1 LFFFFL
7 FCVVVHAV
15 IYVPIKRI
23 KNNGDIS
30 VNNKRYNSDVS
41 FLNNQGVSY
50 VGTVSIGT
58 PPKSF
63 LVIYDTGSSVLW
75 IPSQS
80 CHYNT
85 SACTTKDLY
94 NHGASSTYVANGNPL
109 TIFYGTGSMS
119 GILSYDTVTVGGIAI
134 PNQIFGEAN
143 YLASFFMNQPFDG
156 ILGLAFS
163 ALYPSITPVF
173 DNMINMGLVSSSV
186 FSVYLDNNP
195 GDKNSVLILG
205 GVDQAYFT
213 PPIQYIPLVKTGNNF
228 AYYSVLFYGIT
239 INGVEQTGCSVN
251 APCTGIIDTGSSD
264 IFIPSQAALQN
275 IVNTINFKQTNCVG
289 LAALPSL
296 VVAFQGATGTVSLT
310 VPSSAYVGVVTAG
323 QCELGIGSTGST
335 FWIFGDAFI
344 RNFYTVFDRTNEQVG
359 FAQLSGVVP
368 TQPSNP
374 TPTPGPGPTAVTQTT
389 TKADVKNESSIVTIS
404 IVLMLMISLLVMW

>member
-7 FCVVVHAV
+7 LCVIVRAV
-15 IYVPIKRI
+15 IYVPIKRF
-23 KNNGDIS
+23 KNNAEIS
-30 VNNKRYNSDVS
+30 VDKRYNTDVS

-50 VGTVSIGT
+50 LGSVSIGT
-58 PPKSF
+58 PPKNF
-63 LVIYDTGSSVLW
+63 LVVYDTGSSVLW
-75 IPSQS
+75 VPSQS
-80 CHYNT
+80 CHYNA

-94 NHGASSTYVANGNPL
+94 NHGASSSYVANGNPL
-109 TIFYGTGSMS
+109 TIYYGTGSMS
-119 GILSYDTVTVGGIAI
+119 GVLSYDTVTVGGIAI
-134 PNQIFGEAN
+134 PSQIFGEAN
-143 YLASFFMNQPFDG
+143 YLAPFFTNQPFDG

-163 ALYPSITPVF
+163 SLYPSITPVF
-173 DNMINMGLVSSSV
+173 DNMINLGLVSSSV

-205 GVDQAYFT
+205 GVDSRYFT
-213 PPIQYIPLVKTGNNF
+213 PPIQYLPLVKNGNNY

-275 IVNTINFKQTNCVG
+275 IVNTINFKQTTCVN
-289 LAALPSL
+289 LAALPTL
-296 VVAFQGATGTVSLT
+296 EIAFQGATLA
-310 VPSSAYVGVVTAG
+310 VPSSAYVAVVAAG
-323 QCELGIGSTGST
+323 QCELAIGSTAST

-344 RNFYTVFDRTNEQVG
+344 RNFYTVFDRQNEQVG

-368 TQPSNP
+368 TQASTP
-374 TPTPGPGPTAVTQTT
+374 TPTPGPGPTGVTQTI
-389 TKADVKNESSIVTIS
+389 TKADVKNDSSLVTIS
-404 IVLMLMISLLVMW
+404 IFFMLMIILLVM